1 MVLWLKAKW
10 EKFMNVNLGK
20 TLDLFIAELIES
32 GLYQSQSEVV
42 REGLRLLKEKEDMR
56 KLRLQ
61 NLRSDI
67 DEGLKQLDSGAFE
80 THDAISLKKLMD
92 ETKLKGRKVL
102 SNKKAK
108 VA

>member
-1 MVLWLKAKW
+1 
-10 EKFMNVNLGK
+10 MNVNLGK

-67 DEGLKQLDSGAFE
+67 DEGLKQLDSGEFE

-92 ETKLKGRKVL
+92 ETKLKGRNVL
-102 SNKKAK
+102 SEKKTK